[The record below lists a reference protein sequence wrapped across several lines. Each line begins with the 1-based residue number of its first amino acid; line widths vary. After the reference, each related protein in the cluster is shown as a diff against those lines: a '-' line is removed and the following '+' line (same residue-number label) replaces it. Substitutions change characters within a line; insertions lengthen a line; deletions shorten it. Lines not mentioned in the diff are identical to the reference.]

1 MTANDSKS
9 YLSYSNELIVKY
21 NKSYHRSIGK
31 KPIDLDNST
40 LTLWSK
46 NRVIKLLNL
55 KLAIESGLLS
65 TRISLANVTPKI
77 GQAKYL

>member
-77 GQAKYL
+77 GQARYL

>member
-31 KPIDLDNST
+31 KPIDLDNSA
-40 LTLWSK
+40 LTFWSK

-77 GQAKYL
+77 GQARYL

>member
-31 KPIDLDNST
+31 KPIDLDNSA

-65 TRISLANVTPKI
+65 TRMSLANVTPKI
-77 GQAKYL
+77 GQARYL